1 MKTFNVPIAALVIV
15 SIAQACTPTVKIEAP
30 DKPIH
35 LKVDV
40 NIKQE
45 ILLRV
50 EKDIE
55 GVSVTPAIP
64 MAKKAGWI
72 GERTD
77 GYLGLV
83 KPEAPSEVKEVLQQA
98 NEERVTRYSK
108 IAEKHKTKRELVETV
123 AGQKFIKK
131 SAKGEYIMT
140 AAGAWTRK

>member
-1 MKTFNVPIAALVIV
+1 MKILNTTVVLFSTALLAI
-15 SIAQACTPTVKIEAP
+15 ACTPTIKIEAP

-45 ILLRV
+45 ILLKV
-50 EKDIE
+50 EKDVE

-64 MAKKAGWI
+64 LAKKAGWI
-72 GERTD
+72 GERVD

-83 KPEAPSEVKEVLQQA
+83 KPNAPAEVRELLEEA
-98 NEERVTRYSK
+98 NEERVTRYTS

-123 AGQKFIKK
+123 AGRRFISK
-131 SAKGEYIMT
+131 SSKGEFIMT
-140 AAGAWTRK
+140 ASGDWTRK